1 MSVRHPAGD
10 DMRHTHSVL
19 KMRAEARACWPRPA
33 LSRSGVLG
41 LLTAGTLLAS
51 GHPAAAQLCTTTACS
66 ESVATLSAFATLL
79 DSAEG
84 VALLQATLAKEIEI
98 YRTSTIEQQ
107 NLATINAQ
115 GPFVPWYVSGNIWA
129 MVPGSTAQTLA
140 NAAYNNQ
147 MPALVLQ
154 ELNNVLNTTYV
165 GQAKDYYA
173 QYDIYGIAYG
183 VTTTTQDPRPYLVT
197 TEISS
202 YPWTTVAAGPF
213 PGMPADE
220 VCYQACEWTANAPE
234 PSFPSGHTEAGYTT
248 GLLYAVLLPQYYQ
261 ELVTA
266 AQTFGYSRNILGVHY
281 PLDVV
286 GGRIIA
292 TYNLVQWLAGN
303 YQADFQSEL
312 AAASQELE
320 VLLGFTP
327 AVPYAACAT
336 NVAGCMAAGVFPS
349 AAQFTANNR
358 EMVSYLTYDLPSVGS
373 TTDAPIVPDN
383 AYLLLQ
389 TRFPY
394 LTPDQ
399 INAVIA
405 STELPSGVP
414 LDDHV
419 TGWARLNLYA
429 AAGGYGAFT
438 SDVTVTM
445 NASAGGYN
453 AIDMWSNN
461 ISGPGGLT
469 KLGDG
474 VLILG
479 GDNTYTGGTNVG
491 AGTLALTGSMVGNLT
506 VSAGATFLT
515 AGGYAVASDATL
527 SNQGTVQS
535 VNATLHSRGTI
546 LNTGLMVSDID
557 NRGTLTNNG
566 TIAGTLTNEGTL
578 KGTGTLVGDLVNRG
592 TLAPGNSIGTTQVN
606 GSVTFGTAST
616 YQVEVGANGAS
627 DLLVASGAIALGGT
641 LEFVQT
647 EAAVQPFT
655 AYTIL
660 TSSTAIT
667 GSFATVV
674 DPFGT
679 AYPFLDVALTNSGT
693 SLSAAVVPDSAA
705 FAAVQGSANQR
716 AVGAALASLPA
727 TNGLLQAASML
738 SAAAAPAAFDL
749 LSGQIYA
756 SAATVLQEQS
766 GYVREAV
773 GARLRQ
779 ASTGA
784 APGGPATAT
793 LAPGLAPTV
802 WLQAYGGWGS
812 TEATANTAEVTR
824 SIGGVVGGMD
834 VALGDTAFG
843 HWRMGIAGGYSQSSY
858 SLDALASSGSADSY
872 DLAAYGSA
880 QWGDLALRLGA
891 AYAWHDLTTSR
902 TVVLPGFV
910 NALSSENTGSTA
922 QMFGE
927 LAYGFA
933 LGAARI
939 EPFAALSYVH
949 LDLGGFS
956 ETGGAAALTGAA
968 VTQDNTLSALGARV
982 SQSVALGAGTLTAR
996 ASLAWQYAFGDIN
1009 PAATLTLAGSAPF
1022 TISGAPLG
1030 RNAALLGVG
1039 LDYRVSNTVSV
1050 GVAYSGAISDVG
1062 QDNSI
1067 NGRLSIAF

>member
-1 MSVRHPAGD
+1 MTFHCLFSALPRGAVIGLGVVGASLFSAPA
-10 DMRHTHSVL
+10 S
-19 KMRAEARACWPRPA
+19 
-33 LSRSGVLG
+33 
-41 LLTAGTLLAS
+41 
-51 GHPAAAQLCTTTACS
+51 AQLCTTTACAD
-66 ESVATLSAFATLL
+66 SVGTLSAFSTLL
-79 DSAEG
+79 QSTEG
-84 VALLQATLAKEIEI
+84 MALLQANLAKIIEI
-98 YRTSTIEQQ
+98 YRTAAPEMQ

-115 GPFVPWYVSGNIWA
+115 DPFAATYVSGNIWA
-129 MVPGSTAQTLA
+129 MVPGTTGQTLS
-140 NAAYNNQ
+140 NLAYYGDLH
-147 MPALVLQ
+147 PRVY
-154 ELNNVLNTTYV
+154 ELLDAVFSTTYV
-165 GQAKDYYA
+165 GEAKDTYA

-183 VTTTTQDPRPYLVT
+183 VTTTTQDPRPFLVSP
-197 TEISS
+197 EIYN
-202 YPWTTVAAGPF
+202 YPWTTLQPGPF
-213 PGMPADE
+213 PTIPPAD
-220 VCYQACEWTANAPE
+220 VCQQQACEWPSDAPE
-234 PSFPSGHTEAGYTT
+234 PAFPSGHTEAGYST
-248 GLLYAVLLPQYYQ
+248 GLLYAVLLPEYYQ
-261 ELVTA
+261 DLVVA
-266 AQTFGYSRNILGVHY
+266 AQTFGFSRNVVGAHY
-281 PLDVV
+281 PLDVI

-292 TYNLVQWLAGN
+292 TYNLVQWLSGAYGEGFLP
-303 YQADFQSEL
+303 AVAE
-312 AAASQELE
+312 ASRGLHTM
-320 VLLGFTP
+320 LGSAV
-327 AVPYAACAT
+327 AVPYASCAT
-336 NVAGCMAAGVFPS
+336 NVAGCMAAGVFPT
-349 AAQFTANNR
+349 AAEFTAANQQ
-358 EMVSYLTYDLPSVGS
+358 MVSYLTYDLPSVGS
-373 TTDAPIVPDN
+373 TTDAPIVPAN

-399 INAVIA
+399 I
-405 STELPSGVP
+405 TEILATTEMPSGVP

-419 TGWARLNLYA
+419 TGWARLNLFA
-429 AAGGYGAFT
+429 AAGGYGVFN
-438 SDVTVTM
+438 SDVSVTLT
-445 NASAGGYN
+445 ASNGGYN

-461 ISGPGGLT
+461 ISGVGGLT

-491 AGTLALTGSMVGNLT
+491 AGTLALTGSMVGDLT

-515 AGGYAVASDATL
+515 SGGYAVAHDASL

-546 LNTGLMVSDID
+546 TNGGLIVSDID

-566 TIAGTLTNEGTL
+566 TIAGTLTNGGTL
-578 KGTGTLVGDLVNRG
+578 KGTGTLVGDLVNQG
-592 TLAPGNSIGTTQVN
+592 ILSPGNSIGTTQVT
-606 GSVTFGTAST
+606 GSVTFGTGST
-616 YQVEVGANGAS
+616 YQVEVGANGTS
-627 DLLVASGAIALGGT
+627 DLLVASGSIALGGT
-641 LEFVQT
+641 LQFVQT

-655 AYTIL
+655 SYTIL
-660 TSSTAIT
+660 ASATGIT

-679 AYPFLDVALTNSGT
+679 AFPFLDVALSNSGT

-705 FAAVQGSANQR
+705 FATFQGSANQR

-727 TNGLLQAASML
+727 TNGVLQSASML
-738 SAAAAPAAFDL
+738 GAAAAPAAFDL

-766 GYVREAV
+766 GYVREAI

-779 ASTGA
+779 ASAGG
-784 APGGPATAT
+784 APGGPAAAS

-812 TEATANTAEVTR
+812 TDATANTAEVTR
-824 SIGGVVGGMD
+824 SIGGVVGGID
-834 VALGDTAFG
+834 TALGEN
-843 HWRMGIAGGYSQSSY
+843 WRVGLAGGYSQSSY

-872 DLAAYGSA
+872 DFAAYGSG
-880 QWGDLALRLGA
+880 QLGDLALRLGA

-910 NALSSENTGSTA
+910 NALTSDNSGNTA
-922 QMFGE
+922 QVFGE

-956 ETGGAAALTGAA
+956 EAGGAAALTGAS
-968 VTQDNTLSALGARV
+968 VTQDNTFTALGARV
-982 SQSVALGAGTLTAR
+982 SQSVALGGGTLTAR
-996 ASLAWQYAFGDIN
+996 GSLAWQYAFGDIN
-1009 PAATLTLAGSAPF
+1009 PAATLALAGSTPF
-1022 TISGAPLG
+1022 TISGAPIG

-1039 LDYRVSNTVSV
+1039 LDYRVSSTVSV
-1050 GVAYSGAISDVG
+1050 GVAYSGAFSDVG
-1062 QDNSI
+1062 QDNAV